1 MSMTI
6 GVLVVLNQFCHHI
19 PTIGSPYTI
28 HINSEF
34 STTNRVHLGTFGN
47 HIPSYCTILFATYQP
62 FTSCPVMPSGPQSP
76 GAPLSGGR
84 APRLAAL
91 RGDPVALRL
100 AGRGPRRA
108 PRQGAART
116 GDRGRPPKTY
126 RNAGKR
132 WENIR
137 KTKGKPWF
145 FFN

>member
-6 GVLVVLNQFCHHI
+6 GVLVVLNQVCHHI

-100 AGRGPRRA
+100 AARHVKARPGP
-108 PRQGAART
+108 GT
-116 GDRGRPPKTY
+116 GEGHRKHTEMLGKGGKTL
-126 RNAGKR
+126 GKQR
-132 WENIR
+132 ENHV
-137 KTKGKPWF
+137 F
-145 FFN
+145 FFQLVLI